1 MPVEGQWERARTP
14 FTARE
19 KRVLAGL
26 VVVLAALAVVLG
38 VVAATSKDSV
48 PPGCIRASVA
58 STMGGNRFEVCG
70 AKAKALCTA
79 PGIGASVVQ
88 ACRREGYAT
97 GRP

>member
-1 MPVEGQWERARTP
+1 MIE
-14 FTARE
+14 
-19 KRVLAGL
+19 VLVALAIVG
-26 VVVLAALAVVLG
+26 VLAALAVALG
-38 VVAATSKDSV
+38 VVAATNKDSV

-70 AKAKALCTA
+70 AKAKALCAA
-79 PGIGASVVQ
+79 PGISRSVVE

>member
-14 FTARE
+14 FTTRE
-19 KRVLAGL
+19 KRVLVGL

-38 VVAATSKDSV
+38 VVAATNKDTV
-48 PPGCIRASVA
+48 PVGCIRASVA

-70 AKAKALCTA
+70 AKAKALCVA
-79 PGIGASVVQ
+79 PGISPSVVS

-97 GRP
+97 GKP

>member
-14 FTARE
+14 FTSRE
-19 KRVLAGL
+19 KRVLVGL
-26 VVVLAALAVVLG
+26 VVVLAVFGVALG

-48 PPGCIRASVA
+48 PAGCIRASVA

-70 AKAKALCTA
+70 AKAKALCAA
-79 PGIGASVVQ
+79 PGISASVVA